1 MIISKRFNSVLFKDL
16 ALENDS
22 IVLFKLFEGGI
33 SFILEDFVEVGLQ
46 YFYFEK
52 YEFKPSDSFVIFN
65 SVFMILK
72 ALELTYRMI
81 MWMKEYW
88 YDDDEWYDDDYEQE
102 GSF

>member
-1 MIISKRFNSVLFKDL
+1 M
-16 ALENDS
+16 
-22 IVLFKLFEGGI
+22 KLYEGAI
-33 SFILEDFVEVGLQ
+33 SFILEDFVAVGLQ

-72 ALELTYRMI
+72 ALEFTYRMI
-81 MWMKEYW
+81 MMMKEEW
-88 YDDDEWYDDDYEQE
+88 VDESK

>member
-1 MIISKRFNSVLFKDL
+1 MIISKRFNSVLFKDA
-16 ALENDS
+16 ALDNET
-22 IVLFKLFEGGI
+22 VVFMKLFEGGI

-72 ALELTYRMI
+72 ALEVTYRMI
-81 MWMKEYW
+81 MFMKQRW
-88 YDDDEWYDDDYEQE
+88 SDSW

>member
-1 MIISKRFNSVLFKDL
+1 MIISKRFNSVLFKDD
-16 ALENDS
+16 ALDNS
-22 IVLFKLFEGGI
+22 AVVGAKLYEGTI

-65 SVFMILK
+65 SVFMVLK

-88 YDDDEWYDDDYEQE
+88 NSDDKE
-102 GSF
+102 SF

>member
-1 MIISKRFNSVLFKDL
+1 MIISKRFNSVLFKDG
-16 ALENDS
+16 ALDNDM
-22 IVLFKLFEGGI
+22 VVMMKLYEGGI
-33 SFILEDFVEVGLQ
+33 SFILEDFVAVGLQ

-72 ALELTYRMI
+72 ALEVTYRMI
-81 MWMKEYW
+81 MYMKEYW
-88 YDDDEWYDDDYEQE
+88 GHDK

>member
-1 MIISKRFNSVLFKDL
+1 MIISKRFNSVLLKVG
-16 ALENDS
+16 ALNNFT
-22 IVLFKLFEGGI
+22 VVYMKLFEGGI
-33 SFILEDFVEVGLQ
+33 SFILEDFVAVGLQ

-65 SVFMILK
+65 SIFMILK

-81 MWMKEYW
+81 MWIKQDW
-88 YDDDEWYDDDYEQE
+88 ADDDK

>member
-1 MIISKRFNSVLFKDL
+1 MIISKRFNSVLFKDN
-16 ALENDS
+16 ALDNDTVV
-22 IVLFKLFEGGI
+22 IMKLLEGTI

-81 MWMKEYW
+81 MMMKEGW
-88 YDDDEWYDDDYEQE
+88 GWGK

>member
-1 MIISKRFNSVLFKDL
+1 MIISKRFNSVLFKDY
-16 ALENDS
+16 ALDNDRV
-22 IVLFKLFEGGI
+22 VLMKLFEGGI
-33 SFILEDFVEVGLQ
+33 SFILEDFVAVGLQ

-81 MWMKEYW
+81 MLMKEGWTYGK
-88 YDDDEWYDDDYEQE
+88 E
-102 GSF
+102 SF

>member
-1 MIISKRFNSVLFKDL
+1 MIISKRFNSVLLKDE
-16 ALENDS
+16 ALDNDT
-22 IVLFKLFEGGI
+22 VVMTKLLEGTI
-33 SFILEDFVEVGLQ
+33 SFILEDFVAVGLQ

-81 MWMKEYW
+81 MLMKEFW
-88 YDDDEWYDDDYEQE
+88 GTK

>member
-1 MIISKRFNSVLFKDL
+1 MT
-16 ALENDS
+16 
-22 IVLFKLFEGGI
+22 KLFEGAI
-33 SFILEDFVEVGLQ
+33 SFILEDYVEVLLQ

-72 ALELTYRMI
+72 ALEVTYRMI
-81 MWMKEYW
+81 KWMKEDW
-88 YDDDEWYDDDYEQE
+88 GYDDK

>member
-1 MIISKRFNSVLFKDL
+1 M
-16 ALENDS
+16 
-22 IVLFKLFEGGI
+22 KLFEGGI
-33 SFILEDFVEVGLQ
+33 SFILEDFVAVGLQ

-65 SVFMILK
+65 SVFMVLK

-81 MWMKEYW
+81 KWMKEDW
-88 YDDDEWYDDDYEQE
+88 NDDDDEDEQK

>member
-1 MIISKRFNSVLFKDL
+1 MIISKRFNSVLFKDD
-16 ALENDS
+16 AFDNVW
-22 IVLFKLFEGGI
+22 IVMMKLLEGGI
-33 SFILEDFVEVGLQ
+33 SFILEDFVAVGLQ

-81 MWMKEYW
+81 KWMK
-88 YDDDEWYDDDYEQE
+88 DEWTDDK